1 MLDSCLLVPLAVLFL
16 KEQNEDPG
24 PSQVCCVLVAFVWLS
39 PKSTGRGAD
48 CNSPGTVLQLFL
60 LSSDNFEVTFEG
72 LLEAIFSVSRLE
84 IREEFHPVGHKQFN
98 SYQLDGEGKLKR
110 AYQLEEKS
118 NVNIIPSMIMVH
130 SLVGCH
136 MLLWREVVLARMI
149 REGVSQAGTGRKTP
163 RALNS

>member
-1 MLDSCLLVPLAVLFL
+1 MKILPPARCAGGTCVAVS
-16 KEQNEDPG
+16 KKHWE
-24 PSQVCCVLVAFVWLS
+24 SV
-39 PKSTGRGAD
+39 D
-48 CNSPGTVLQLFL
+48 CDSPGTVLQIFP

-136 MLLWREVVLARMI
+136 MPLWREMVLARMI
-149 REGVSQAGTGRKTP
+149 TEGVSQAGTGRKTP

>member
-1 MLDSCLLVPLAVLFL
+1 MLCAGDTCVAVSE
-16 KEQNEDPG
+16 KHWEG
-24 PSQVCCVLVAFVWLS
+24 V
-39 PKSTGRGAD
+39 D
-48 CNSPGTVLQLFL
+48 CNSPGTVLQLVP

-72 LLEAIFSVSRLE
+72 LLKAIFSASRLE

-98 SYQLDGEGKLKR
+98 SYQRDGEGKLKR

-136 MLLWREVVLARMI
+136 MPLCREMVLARMI
-149 REGVSQAGTGRKTP
+149 TEGVSQAGTGRKTP

>member
-1 MLDSCLLVPLAVLFL
+1 M
-16 KEQNEDPG
+16 
-24 PSQVCCVLVAFVWLS
+24 
-39 PKSTGRGAD
+39 
-48 CNSPGTVLQLFL
+48 
-60 LSSDNFEVTFEG
+60 TFGG
-72 LLEAIFSVSRLE
+72 LLEAVFSVSRLE

-136 MLLWREVVLARMI
+136 MPLWREMVLVRMI
-149 REGVSQAGTGRKTP
+149 TEGVSQAGTGRKTP

>member
-1 MLDSCLLVPLAVLFL
+1 MCWTTVLLYLRL
-16 KEQNEDPG
+16 KEHSEDAS
-24 PSQVCCVLVAFVWLS
+24 PSQGEPGVLCAGGTCVPVSKTLQSV
-39 PKSTGRGAD
+39 D
-48 CNSPGTVLQLFL
+48 CDSPGTGLQLFP

-136 MLLWREVVLARMI
+136 MPLWREMVLARMI
-149 REGVSQAGTGRKTP
+149 TEGVSQAGTGRKTP
-163 RALNS
+163 CALNS

>member
-1 MLDSCLLVPLAVLFL
+1 MLCAGGTCVAVSKKHWESIDCDSSA
-16 KEQNEDPG
+16 
-24 PSQVCCVLVAFVWLS
+24 
-39 PKSTGRGAD
+39 
-48 CNSPGTVLQLFL
+48 TVLQLFS

-84 IREEFHPVGHKQFN
+84 IREEFHPVGHEQFN
-98 SYQLDGEGKLKR
+98 SYELDGEGKLRR

-136 MLLWREVVLARMI
+136 MPLWREMVLARMI
-149 REGVSQAGTGRKTP
+149 IEGVSQAGTGRKTTC
-163 RALNS
+163 ALNS